1 MRAIGNAARRGATQQ
16 AEADTILLVMRTAKN
31 NQHSLQYDACKGA
44 GGCKVREVVN
54 MGQLKDELQRAFPQL
69 QVRLFDSA
77 SMPILRDQI
86 KLFSQAVAVVG
97 AHGAGLTNAIFAPRG
112 AVVLELLPQLLQRA
126 SVTMIFWHL
135 AVSVGH
141 GHATYVVPHELM
153 VGDNATALHNFRVPP
168 GDIAQHLH
176 AMLQFSPLLAHR
188 LHLLA

>member
-1 MRAIGNAARRGATQQ
+1 M
-16 AEADTILLVMRTAKN
+16 
-31 NQHSLQYDACKGA
+31 
-44 GGCKVREVVN
+44 
-54 MGQLKDELQRAFPQL
+54 
-69 QVRLFDSA
+69 
-77 SMPILRDQI
+77 
-86 KLFSQAVAVVG
+86 
-97 AHGAGLTNAIFAPRG
+97 
-112 AVVLELLPQLLQRA
+112 LELLPQLLQRA

-176 AMLQFSPLLAHR
+176 AMLQLSPLLAHR